1 MPSRFSPF
9 RPPTFSIQ
17 MAVSPILLFLQRFW
31 NPHRPSLGQPT
42 IAIQCLQ
49 ASWLVGVTS
58 FCCPEFII
66 SILCFPLPAHRPN
79 GWPGDISP
87 PFTHNGC
94 KLNSFPLIV
103 FLIVLTSWA
112 RAAGLWRCHC
122 FIRPPVPSPD
132 PNSFSPYRLSNCLGQ
147 LSLRRVVRGSRRCHS
162 LLILTQHLPSLF
174 LAQAPP
180 LRKRFPYVLHLSSP
194 PVVQP
199 FFPHGPS
206 LFPFLPLTAPLPSLF
221 PSAVASNRS
230 PHPFFPSGSPQ

>member
-1 MPSRFSPF
+1 MTISHALSVILPLLPPVV
-9 RPPTFSIQ
+9 RPPSDLSLLRPFFPGSMRPTPAKFPPSVILSPPFFIEYLYALQ
-17 MAVSPILLFLQRFW
+17 RQFSPILLFLQRFW
-31 NPHRPSLGQPT
+31 NPHQPSLGQP

-66 SILCFPLPAHRPN
+66 SILCSPLPAHRPN

-122 FIRPPVPSPD
+122 FLTTSFGHPSP
-132 PNSFSPYRLSNCLGQ
+132 
-147 LSLRRVVRGSRRCHS
+147 
-162 LLILTQHLPSLF
+162 LLTRIHFPLIVF
-174 LAQAPP
+174 LI
-180 LRKRFPYVLHLSSP
+180 VL
-194 PVVQP
+194 
-199 FFPHGPS
+199 
-206 LFPFLPLTAPLPSLF
+206 A
-221 PSAVASNRS
+221 N
-230 PHPFFPSGSPQ
+230 